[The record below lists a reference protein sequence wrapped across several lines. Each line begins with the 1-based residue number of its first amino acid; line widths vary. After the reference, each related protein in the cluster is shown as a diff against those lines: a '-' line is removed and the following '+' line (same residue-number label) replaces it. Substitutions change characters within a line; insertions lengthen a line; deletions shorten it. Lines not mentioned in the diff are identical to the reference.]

1 MVVSEAEVVPKAE
14 ELGLGLAP
22 APSSS
27 SCPPDS
33 SVEALTGELASL
45 KLEKKSA
52 EGDGDQ
58 DSTGAGDQEEI
69 TGAGDQEE
77 ITGDE
82 NDGVLEKDSGSP
94 GKEKDWKRERFRYP
108 QRPDEPDC
116 MYYLKTGS
124 CRFGSSCK
132 FNHPARR
139 KRNQVKSKKPFEA
152 NQAVKE
158 EQKEPIPK
166 VGQTESKAV
175 DEMQNGTLSER
186 VEPKESKFVEKR
198 EGSPSKMVD
207 QTERKA
213 TEEKGKETLSERGG
227 QTECKYYS
235 MPGGCKFGKACKYV
249 HHRGKH
255 ENNSVQLNFLGLPIR
270 PGERE
275 CPYYMRNGSC
285 KFATNCKYHHPD
297 PTAVGGQDPRSGHRN
312 SEPPQQRGLG
322 APQVPMTWPVQTMS
336 NEPVSF
342 LNASPS
348 YVPGMILPPQRLHSN
363 LEWNGYQA
371 PVSPLFPPDIHARNS
386 SASTINHKTNKGDI
400 PVSQQVPVDEYPERP
415 GLPEC
420 QYFMKHGVCKFK
432 TACKFHHPKTRLQ
445 TVPVDVLSPVGL
457 PLKPDQPVCTH
468 YSRFG
473 VCKYG
478 PSCRFDHPIGHS
490 FSASAGAAVSGQ
502 TATPNNA
509 TTQESYVTG
518 SNYLVQQ
525 PE

>member
-1 MVVSEAEVVPKAE
+1 MAVSEAEVVPKTE
-14 ELGLGLAP
+14 ELGLGLAT
-22 APSSS
+22 AASSPSSPS
-27 SCPPDS
+27 DS
-33 SVEALTGELASL
+33 FVEALTGEFASL

-52 EGDGDQ
+52 EEAGDQ
-58 DSTGAGDQEEI
+58 DN

-82 NDGVLEKDSGSP
+82 NGGVVEKDSGSP
-94 GKEKDWKRERFRYP
+94 GKEKEGKEERFRYP
-108 QRPDEPDC
+108 QRLDAPDC
-116 MYYLKTGS
+116 TYYVKNGT

-139 KRNQVKSKKPFEA
+139 KRNKVKSKKPFEA

-166 VGQTESKAV
+166 VGQTESKV
-175 DEMQNGTLSER
+175 DK
-186 VEPKESKFVEKR
+186 KEEKA
-198 EGSPSKMVD
+198 SSDMVG
-207 QTERKA
+207 QMECEA
-213 TEEKGKETLSERGG
+213 TEEKGKETLSERAG
-227 QTECKYYS
+227 QMECKYYS

-249 HHRGKH
+249 HHPGKL

-275 CPYYMRNGSC
+275 CPYYMRTGSC

-312 SEPPQQRGLG
+312 SEPPQHGLG
-322 APQVPMTWPVQTMS
+322 APQVPMTWPVQRMS
-336 NEPVSF
+336 NEPISF

-348 YVPGMILPPQRLHSN
+348 YVPGMILPPQGFHSN
-363 LEWNGYQA
+363 PEWNGYQA
-371 PVSPLFPPDIHARNS
+371 PVSPLFPPDIHARN

-415 GLPEC
+415 GQPEC

-432 TACKFHHPKTRLQ
+432 TACKFHHPKTRPQ
-445 TVPVDVLSPVGL
+445 TVPVGVLSPVGL

-468 YSRFG
+468 YNRFG

-478 PSCRFDHPIGHS
+478 PSCKFDHPIGHGS
-490 FSASAGAAVSGQ
+490 SASAGVVVSGQ
-502 TATPNNA
+502 IATPNNA
-509 TTQESYVTG
+509 TT
-518 SNYLVQQ
+518 
-525 PE
+525 